1 MKNLPICQ
9 VLNCFKYPMDDFVS
23 YICYGLDAHKRIG
36 FDCVNFSLEQNN
48 LNLNTHGKE
57 LDAVIRYANDIAMPF
72 RLSHLPFLSTSEEAI
87 KNAIDVTKHMGVD
100 YTVVHPIAPVMPA
113 AEYSEKAAYEQNKVY
128 LSNIVEYANKVGVKV
143 TLENMRLGYLDGSV
157 KRYCADMESLIRQA
171 DELEIGICWDT
182 GHAHAAGHVQSEAIK
197 AAGSRIKM
205 LHINDNF
212 AAGDYHLAPFVGT
225 IDWQDTMDGL
235 SAIGFDGILS
245 FEVSTKHM
253 QDEEAFAYGQYLHTA
268 GKKLLKMMGE

>member
-9 VLNCFKYPMDDFVS
+9 VLNCFKYPKDDFVS

-36 FDCVNFSLEQNN
+36 FDCINLSLEENK
-48 LNLNTHGKE
+48 LDLNTHGKE
-57 LDAVIRYANDIAMPF
+57 LDAIVRYANDIGMPF
-72 RLSHLPFLSTSEEAI
+72 RLSHLPFLSTSDQTI
-87 KNAIDVTKHMGVD
+87 QNAIDVTKHLGVD
-100 YTVVHPIAPVMPA
+100 YTVVHPIAPVTPA
-113 AEYSEKAAYEQNKVY
+113 AEYNEKAAYEQNKVY
-128 LSNIVEYANKVGVKV
+128 LSKIVEYANKVGVRV

-171 DELEIGICWDT
+171 DELDIGICWDT
-182 GHAHAAGHVQSEAIK
+182 GHAHAAGHIQSEAIK

-212 AAGDYHLAPFVGT
+212 AAGDYHLAPFIGT

-245 FEVSTKHM
+245 FEVSTAHM

-268 GKKLLKMMGE
+268 GKKLLKMMD

>member
-1 MKNLPICQ
+1 MKDLPICQ
-9 VLNCFKYPMDDFVS
+9 VLNCFKYPNDDFVS

-57 LDAVIRYANDIAMPF
+57 LDAVIRYANDIGMPF

-87 KNAIDVTKHMGVD
+87 KNAIDVTKHLGVD

-113 AEYSEKAAYEQNKVY
+113 AEYNEKAAYEQNKGY

-171 DELEIGICWDT
+171 DELDIGICWDT
-182 GHAHAAGHVQSEAIK
+182 GHAHAAGHIQSEAIK

-253 QDEEAFAYGQYLHTA
+253 QDEEAFAYGRYLYTA
-268 GKKLLKMMGE
+268 GKKLLKMMD